1 MKASCKHRITVP
13 SSFSALPLPPSHMIH
28 SFTVNIQVY
37 GEEDEGTLKGG
48 HVWAS
53 GRQLH
58 EVLLQKLV
66 VILQVGVVHLKIII

>member
-1 MKASCKHRITVP
+1 
-13 SSFSALPLPPSHMIH
+13 MIH